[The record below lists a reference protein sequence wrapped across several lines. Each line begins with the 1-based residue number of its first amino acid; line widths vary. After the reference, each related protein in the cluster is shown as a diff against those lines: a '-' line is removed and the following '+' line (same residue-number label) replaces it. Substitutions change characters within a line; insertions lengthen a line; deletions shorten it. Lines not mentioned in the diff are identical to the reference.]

1 MIRTGPSVPRI
12 GHVTAEP
19 ETAEQAEPVAAEQ
32 AEPVAAEQAEPELR
46 ATAADAVLA
55 LTLLGVR
62 SGLRVGAVV
71 FSVFRP
77 AYEAVWYADLW
88 PTESAR
94 RLAAAGQRYR
104 HQTRTELVRRYH
116 AVLPVVVIDA
126 LDQLDLAGIVRAADV
141 PRIVQDATSSVV
153 SENLR
158 GVRLQAYAADRAVA
172 RWLDRAL
179 NRDAGAR

>member
-1 MIRTGPSVPRI
+1 VARI
-12 GHVTAEP
+12 GDVT
-19 ETAEQAEPVAAEQ
+19 TEQTEPVAAEQ
-32 AEPVAAEQAEPELR
+32 AEPVAAAEEPR

-62 SGLRVGAVV
+62 SGMRAGAVV

-77 AYEAVWYADLW
+77 AYEAVWYADMW
-88 PTESAR
+88 PTETAR
-94 RLAAAGQRYR
+94 KLAAAGLR
-104 HQTRTELVRRYH
+104 HRRDTRTELVRRYH
-116 AVLPVVVIDA
+116 AVLPVVVVDA

-179 NRDAGAR
+179 NRRDPGAR